1 MRLLFNAEV
10 LVDAESL
17 EDAWKLAK
25 DVAVQ
30 ASAVS
35 DAASLLVKMQSVAVL
50 DDEVVAVLDDEVER
64 QRGRHGSLSRSRSS
78 GRAAPAGERSSPDR
92 LRATGRTPR

>member
-1 MRLLFNAEV
+1 MRLLFNAEL

-25 DVAVQ
+25 DVAAQ

-50 DDEVVAVLDDEVER
+50 DDDVVPVLDDDVEH
-64 QRGRHGSLSRSRSS
+64 QRGRHGSLSRPRSPD
-78 GRAAPAGERSSPDR
+78 RAAPAGGRSSPER
-92 LRATGRTPR
+92 LGATGRTSQ